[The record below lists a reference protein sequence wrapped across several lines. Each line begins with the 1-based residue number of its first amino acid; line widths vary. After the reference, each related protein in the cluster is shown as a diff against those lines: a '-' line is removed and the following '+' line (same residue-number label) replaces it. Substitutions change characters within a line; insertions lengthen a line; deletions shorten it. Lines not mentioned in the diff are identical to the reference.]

1 MANKPKE
8 TRICM
13 SCRTAAPRNAMIRI
27 VRKPSG
33 EVVLDGDGRI
43 DGRGAYLCKNKAC
56 IEKAILQKRVE
67 RALSCRV
74 AETIYKQL

>member
-1 MANKPKE
+1 
-8 TRICM
+8 
-13 SCRTAAPRNAMIRI
+13 MIRI

-74 AETIYKQL
+74 AETIYKQLGEIYA